1 MRRSGWVFT
10 HCQSFLWQIFH
21 IFSIFSN
28 VLFWFGFP
36 ELQEPVTD
44 KLEEAAVHS
53 SVALPSNPVEIEIET
68 PEQRKKR
75 ERR

>member
-1 MRRSGWVFT
+1 MDFYPLSVLPMANIPYLR
-10 HCQSFLWQIFH
+10 
-21 IFSIFSN
+21 IFSN
-28 VLFWFGFP
+28 VLVWFGFP

>member
-1 MRRSGWVFT
+1 MGFYPLSVLPMANIPHLR
-10 HCQSFLWQIFH
+10 
-21 IFSIFSN
+21 IFSN
-28 VLFWFGFP
+28 VLFCFVFP

>member
-1 MRRSGWVFT
+1 MGGFLPIVSPPYGKYSTFAYYLVIFCFVF
-10 HCQSFLWQIFH
+10 FF
-21 IFSIFSN
+21 
-28 VLFWFGFP
+28 FP

-44 KLEEAAVHS
+44 KLEEAAVLS

-75 ERR
+75 ERG